1 MSSLLSGKRVL
12 VTGGTGS
19 LGRALVRRL
28 LSGELGRLASVT
40 VFSRDEAKQHQMRLD
55 FQHRPVATDDVR
67 YHERGLLRFRIGD
80 ICDLASVSGALRDA
94 DVVFHAAALKQVPA
108 CEYQPF
114 EAVKTNIL
122 GAQNIV
128 QTIRDQGLPVETVVG
143 VTTDKA
149 CKPVNAMGMT
159 KALQERI
166 LAQANLE
173 LRTTRL
179 LTARYGNVL
188 ASRGSVIPLF
198 HAQIRDGGP
207 VTVTTAE
214 MTRFLLSL
222 DDAVDTVFAALG
234 EGRRGETYIPRAP
247 AVNVLE
253 LAHVL
258 VGDRD
263 IAIEISGVRPGEKT
277 HEILISE
284 EEATRTVVRGAY
296 MSVAPILPELRSAD
310 PGGEPFDGNEYSSE
324 DLLLDRADIHDL
336 LRRNGLRIEDAP
348 TFY

>member
-19 LGRALVRRL
+19 LGRTLIRRL
-28 LSGELGRLASVT
+28 LSGELGVLASVT

-55 FQHRPVATDDVR
+55 FQHRSAATDDVR
-67 YHERGLLRFRIGD
+67 YDEHGLLRFRIGD
-80 ICDLASVSGALRDA
+80 ISDLASVSAALREA

-128 QTIRDQGLPVETVVG
+128 QAIRDQGLQVETVVG
-143 VTTDKA
+143 ITTDKA

-166 LAQANLE
+166 LSQANLE

-198 HAQIRDGGP
+198 HEQIRHGGP

-222 DDAVDTVFAALG
+222 DDAVDTVFTALR
-234 EGRRGETYIPRAP
+234 EGQRGETYIPRAP

-263 IAIEISGVRPGEKT
+263 IAVEISGVRPGEKT

-284 EEATRTVVRGAY
+284 EEATRTVIRGAY
-296 MSVAPILPELRSAD
+296 MSVAPILPELRTAD
-310 PGGEPFDGNEYSSE
+310 PDGEPFDGTEYSSR
-324 DLLLDRADIHDL
+324 DLLLNRDDIHDL
-336 LRRNGLRIEDAP
+336 LRRNRLRIEDAP
-348 TFY
+348 IFH